1 LFGRAEY
8 IFLAEVCNIAATVI
22 LELLVG
28 RFDSLHDILL
38 LAHDFDVL
46 LSDEFKEFA
55 HLLDIWVVS
64 FFIVPATRA
73 VLVMLAIVSTQK
85 LSDDGLKLRCQ
96 VALGTHEFERVFAFI
111 VDHLL
116 DTVSDTVLVLFRVS
130 FLHLPFQVKSLLVLS
145 CIILFDGEKL
155 FLSESKLVF

>member
-1 LFGRAEY
+1 MFGRAEY
-8 IFLAEVCNIAATVI
+8 IFLAEVCNIAATII

-73 VLVMLAIVSTQK
+73 VLVMLAIVS
-85 LSDDGLKLRCQ
+85 
-96 VALGTHEFERVFAFI
+96 A
-111 VDHLL
+111 
-116 DTVSDTVLVLFRVS
+116 
-130 FLHLPFQVKSLLVLS
+130 
-145 CIILFDGEKL
+145 
-155 FLSESKLVF
+155 